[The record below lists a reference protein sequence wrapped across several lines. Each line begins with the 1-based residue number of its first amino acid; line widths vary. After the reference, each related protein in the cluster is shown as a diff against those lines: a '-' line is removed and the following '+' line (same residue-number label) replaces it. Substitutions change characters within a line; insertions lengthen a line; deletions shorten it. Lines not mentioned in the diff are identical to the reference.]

1 VTAPPPDLAEALRD
15 RYVLQRE
22 LGHGGMATVYLARDV
37 RHDRHV
43 APQVLLPEL
52 GAILGPGS

>member
-1 VTAPPPDLAEALRD
+1 VTNSAAHLRVALADPYKLE
-15 RYVLQRE
+15 RE
-22 LGHGGMATVYLARDV
+22 LRRGGMATVYLARDV